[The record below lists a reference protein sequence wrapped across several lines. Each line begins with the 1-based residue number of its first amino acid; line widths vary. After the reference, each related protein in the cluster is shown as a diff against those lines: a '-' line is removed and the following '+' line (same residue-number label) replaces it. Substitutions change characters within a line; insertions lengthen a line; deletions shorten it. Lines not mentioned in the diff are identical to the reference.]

1 MKNRESFTQ
10 KVKEEL
16 ATNRYENQNK
26 LKAILASFVRVNG
39 KLIFKNK
46 VSSISLSTMNAKVA
60 NFIYSSLNSLYQADV
75 HFIFKKGKQFSY
87 SIDYIISID
96 SKADEILDDLD
107 ISLFED
113 KISKTI
119 VYDNDTISG
128 YLTGAFLASG
138 YLNSPLTSN
147 YHLEICFNSEN
158 YAKWVI
164 KLFNKYKGL
173 ELEPKLAKRRNTW
186 IVYFKKS
193 EQIANFLIMI
203 GAVNSCLEFENVR
216 IERDYVNSANRLT
229 NFDTANMKKTIAAGK
244 KQYEEMLFI
253 DKKLGIKNIS
263 NEKERLVAEIR
274 LENPSSSLKEI
285 ADLFSESIGKPVSK
299 SMINHVMRSLHRL
312 FLKLGGQDNE

>member
-253 DKKLGIKNIS
+253 KN
-263 NEKERLVAEIR
+263 
-274 LENPSSSLKEI
+274 
-285 ADLFSESIGKPVSK
+285 
-299 SMINHVMRSLHRL
+299 
-312 FLKLGGQDNE
+312 